1 MKKQN
6 LREWLVSQRISTL
19 QMNKL
24 FLFLFLQRANYSIRA
39 RAKDQGVFILLSY
52 SNVNLT
58 FKRKKNRIF

>member
-24 FLFLFLQRANYSIRA
+24 FLFLFLQRANYSIRV

>member
-24 FLFLFLQRANYSIRA
+24 FLFLFLQRANYSIRV

-58 FKRKKNRIF
+58 FKRRKK